1 MGTVDKNGDMQIS
14 FQEFIPWYKRM
25 AEKHWR
31 ATHGGAPVT
40 FEPPKSEAPKLAA
53 APPAKPK
60 LPIPK
65 PAAKCIEVTGTGPQ
79 MFICRAA
86 SPTKPT
92 TAALVRA
99 TELRFIKQRGEAH
112 LRPADFA
119 LPINRA
125 GASALT
131 CQSTCWTDYG
141 NICSSLAVLSR

>member
-65 PAAKCIEVTGTGPQ
+65 PASKCIEVTGTGPQ
-79 MFICRAA
+79 MFTCRI
-86 SPTKPT
+86 TNKT
-92 TAALVRA
+92 YY
-99 TELRFIKQRGEAH
+99 G
-112 LRPADFA
+112 RPCAC
-119 LPINRA
+119 N
-125 GASALT
+125 
-131 CQSTCWTDYG
+131 
-141 NICSSLAVLSR
+141 